1 MVTSFRC
8 IAEEETKCSDKK
20 KKPESEN
27 IRKFVDILY
36 QFEMEH
42 PDELCPPIT
51 EPQLVVD
58 CLCDV
63 FLGADWYTALPLN
76 TKQVNTIILDEIL
89 RKHSKEFRKLIE
101 EKRTE

>member
-1 MVTSFRC
+1 MFGR
-8 IAEEETKCSDKK
+8 K

-63 FLGADWYTALPLN
+63 FLGTDWYTALPLN

-89 RKHSKEFRKLIE
+89 RKHSTLTVGSVILATVLVPIISKL
-101 EKRTE
+101 